1 MTLRLRCDNLAQP
14 EQNNRAVKKVS
25 LDMWVFVLILPY
37 AKQGGSIMSVKTLI
51 VAAALAV
58 APTFALARGGCGSMQ
73 QTAAACGDGQVW
85 DESAQSCII
94 PPSS

>member
-1 MTLRLRCDNLAQP
+1 
-14 EQNNRAVKKVS
+14 
-25 LDMWVFVLILPY
+25 
-37 AKQGGSIMSVKTLI
+37 MSVKTLI

-58 APTFALARGGCGSMQ
+58 APTFAVAMGGCGSMQ

-85 DESAQSCII
+85 DADSQSCII

>member
-1 MTLRLRCDNLAQP
+1 MISRLRCDNLARP
-14 EQNNRAVKKVS
+14 GENNRAAKKVS
-25 LDMWVFVLILPY
+25 LDMWVFVLTLPY
-37 AKQGGSIMSVKTLI
+37 AKQGGSIMSAKTLF

-58 APTFALARGGCGSMQ
+58 APTFALAMGGCGAMQ

-85 DESAQSCII
+85 DEAAQSCII